1 MLGRNVYA
9 VLVEPLEE
17 RQEVRAG
24 LVALFRDA
32 LLVVRDAQ
40 RRLCV
45 GSTGGLSVTARWR
58 RG

>member
-1 MLGRNVYA
+1 MHSRTKADVAISDGCDVDA

-17 RQEVRAG
+17 GQQVRAG
-24 LVALFRDA
+24 LVALLGDA

-45 GSTGGLSVTARWR
+45 G
-58 RG
+58 

>member
-1 MLGRNVYA
+1 MQSRTKADVAISDGCDVDA

-17 RQEVRAG
+17 GQQVRAG

-32 LLVVRDAQ
+32 LLIVRDAQ

-45 GSTGGLSVTARWR
+45 G
-58 RG
+58 